1 MQKDNLTKIV
11 REIPS
16 EHSVRPIEEITAS
29 TPMNR
34 LGDEDDLFEFA
45 MSFEETFQIEV
56 DKQELGTKRTVGD
69 VVTYLE
75 GLIETD

>member
-1 MQKDNLTKIV
+1 
-11 REIPS
+11 
-16 EHSVRPIEEITAS
+16 
-29 TPMNR
+29 MNR

>member
-11 REIPS
+11 REILS

-56 DKQELGTKRTVGD
+56 DKQELSTKRTVGD